1 MPKTMRKAQKYTGA
15 KGRKTQGRANID
27 KTKIKSAAELGVKAE
42 SLGIGRRAAKTH
54 KGRKI
59 MEARNA

>member
-1 MPKTMRKAQKYTGA
+1 MPKTILKSQKYRGA

-27 KTKIKSAAELGVKAE
+27 KTKIMSAAELGVKAE
-42 SLGIGRRAAKTH
+42 SLGIGKRSAKTH

-59 MEARNA
+59 MESR